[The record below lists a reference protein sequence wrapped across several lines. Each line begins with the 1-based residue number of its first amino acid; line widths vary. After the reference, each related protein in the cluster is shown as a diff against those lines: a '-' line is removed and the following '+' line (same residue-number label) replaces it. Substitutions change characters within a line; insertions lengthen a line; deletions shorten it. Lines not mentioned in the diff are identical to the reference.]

1 MSTLDQI
8 RQSIEA
14 RIDELTDEMSAL
26 HAARAALHGPSAIT
40 ATPAA
45 ATNNAA
51 KPRRRRTA
59 KAVKTTNTEHAA
71 NGATPA
77 SDGAVAN
84 APAVA
89 AAKVPAT
96 RVAASRKPRTRAQT
110 KPTKSDQPV
119 EVLLSG
125 KLEAMLSVA
134 GDGLSAVTIS
144 KRANAGYDQ
153 VRDLLRDLESTGQ
166 VRRTG
171 SRRTSLWRLITDEDR
186 IAERAAQLESLST
199 AKPLKPA

>member
-1 MSTLDQI
+1 MSRLDQI

-14 RIDELTDEMSAL
+14 RIDELTSEMTAL
-26 HAARAALHGPSAIT
+26 HAARAALHTPNAIT

-59 KAVKTTNTEHAA
+59 KAVKPTNTEPAA
-71 NGATPA
+71 NGATTA
-77 SDGAVAN
+77 RDGAVAKTT
-84 APAVA
+84 AVA
-89 AAKVPAT
+89 TAKVPAT
-96 RVAASRKPRTRAQT
+96 PAVASRKPRTRAQT

-125 KLEAMLSVA
+125 KLEAMLSEA
-134 GDGLSAVTIS
+134 RDGLSAVTIS

-186 IAERAAQLESLST
+186 IAERAAELESLST
-199 AKPLKPA
+199 AKPSKPA